1 MKPKV
6 TETYVRNGV
15 YATIKGKQ
23 VFEVRPHEED
33 EKYVLLGPNHKSIHR
48 GYYEAVKKGIA
59 LASQPREADKKVS
72 SQTAT
77 QASESRV

>member
-6 TETYVRNGV
+6 TETYVRQGV
-15 YATIKGKQ
+15 YATIKGVTQ
-23 VFEVRPHEED
+23 FEVRPDED
-33 EKYVLLGPNHKSIHR
+33 ERYALLGPNHKSIHR
-48 GYYEAVKKGIA
+48 GYYEAVKEGIA

-77 QASESRV
+77 QAQESRV